1 MIRYSER
8 MTPWITQSNPSKQ
21 ALYAAISVVL
31 GALLLVGVLFSGS
44 RGENALA
51 GGLLGAMML
60 VIGVVGALYTGKQ
73 TVTVDPHKRQIVVQD
88 ARVLGAKTRAIAFGD
103 VGHVGIGYIGKKS
116 NYVNFY
122 YLVLR
127 LRTGEEY
134 PLFAP
139 GRGFDGASH
148 RETVDGWRCRLDE
161 YLRVS

>member
-1 MIRYSER
+1 
-8 MTPWITQSNPSKQ
+8 
-21 ALYAAISVVL
+21 
-31 GALLLVGVLFSGS
+31 
-44 RGENALA
+44 
-51 GGLLGAMML
+51 ML
-60 VIGVVGALYTGKQ
+60 MVIGVVGALYTGKQ

-103 VGHVGIGYIGKKS
+103 VEHVGIGYIGKKS

-139 GRGFDGASH
+139 GRSFDGASD
-148 RETVDGWRCRLDE
+148 RETVDEWRCRLEE
-161 YLRVS
+161 YLRVP

>member
-139 GRGFDGASH
+139 GRGFDGASD
-148 RETVDGWRCRLDE
+148 RETVDEWRCRLEE
-161 YLRVS
+161 YLRVP